1 MKKNPGMVF
10 LIGAGPG
17 DPGLISVMGK
27 NLLNSCD
34 LVVYDALVNEMLIAG
49 LGDHVK
55 RIFVGK
61 RGGVASTRQSPIN
74 RLLVREARKGKMI
87 ARLKGGDPLLLG
99 RGSEEMEYLRAHG
112 VPYQVIP
119 GISSALAAP
128 AWAGIPV
135 THRSLSRSVAIVTGH
150 LQAGEPVERL
160 TLPTAD
166 TIVFLMAMQNLDLL
180 VKKLLSAGRFTRRT
194 PAAIVRN
201 GTLPD
206 QQVVSGM
213 LGTIARLKK
222 RHAITAP
229 AAVVVGETARF
240 AHTLDWFKRP
250 PLAGKRVVVLRIPE
264 QSGEL
269 VRALHEKGATVVPWP
284 IIKIR
289 PRALSRITEDFLRP
303 FTAII
308 FTSPNGARL
317 FMDGL
322 RRRGIDSRQFAGK
335 KVYAL
340 GSGTARALEAYGILV
355 DGIPKNFVAEGL
367 LRLLPKRLDGETVL
381 IPRAATARE
390 ILPDTLKARGAA
402 VTVLPVYDTV
412 KNRISRHPVED
423 GDIVLFTSSST
434 AEFFFSVPE
443 VARKSIKPCCMGEI
457 TAATVRRFFKGRIF
471 VARNA
476 TIPALVKTVM
486 HAARSRSTS
495 KGAERDQART

>member
-1 MKKNPGMVF
+1 V
-10 LIGAGPG
+10 
-17 DPGLISVMGK
+17 SE
-27 NLLNSCD
+27 LL
-34 LVVYDALVNEMLIAG
+34 VAE
-49 LGDHVK
+49 LGDHIG

-61 RGGVASTRQSPIN
+61 RGGALSSRQSAIN
-74 RLLVREARKGKMI
+74 QLLVREARKGKTI

-112 VPYQVIP
+112 IPYEVIP

-160 TLPTAD
+160 TLPAAD
-166 TIVFLMAMQNLDLL
+166 TIVFLMAMQNLDVL
-180 VKKLLSAGRFTRRT
+180 VGKLLSAGRFTRRT

-206 QQVVSGM
+206 QQVVSGT

-229 AAVVVGETARF
+229 AVVIVGETARF
-240 AHTLDWFKRP
+240 AKTLKWFTKP
-250 PLAGKRVVVLRIPE
+250 PLAGSRVVVLRTPE

-269 VRALHEKGATVVPWP
+269 TRALLEKGAAVVPWP

-289 PRALSRITEDFLRP
+289 PRTPGITADFLQP
-303 FTAII
+303 FTMII

-317 FMDGL
+317 FMDALLKRGL
-322 RRRGIDSRQFAGK
+322 DARQLAGK

-340 GSGTARALEAYGILV
+340 GSGTARALTAYGILV
-355 DGIPKNFVAEGL
+355 DGIPKTYIAEGVL
-367 LRLLPKRLDGETVL
+367 LLLPKRLEGENVL
-381 IPRAATARE
+381 IPRAAKARE
-390 ILPDTLKARGAA
+390 LLPDTLRARGAA

-412 KNRISRHPVED
+412 KNRMSRCPVED
-423 GDIVLFTSSST
+423 GDVVLFTSSST
-434 AEFFFSVPE
+434 AEFFFGIPE
-443 VARKSIKPCCMGEI
+443 VARKSIVPCCMGEI
-457 TAATVRRFFKGRIF
+457 TAATVRRFFGGRIY

-476 TIPALVKTVM
+476 TIPALVKTVSS
-486 HAARSRSTS
+486 ALKSPSRR
-495 KGAERDQART
+495 KGAVRDQART